1 MGHRQFGFVL
11 MGMLSSPSDVRR
23 FEIIS
28 PRQVCEELASE
39 NCPQFASSCYYYTY
53 FLPYVIYCDITST
66 LMIFMAI
73 TGEVHDDGYRH
84 FSNSTCADARYR

>member
-1 MGHRQFGFVL
+1 LVAGWWMDGMGHWQFGFVL

-39 NCPQFASSCYYYTY
+39 NCPQFASSCYYNTLIS
-53 FLPYVIYCDITST
+53 FL
-66 LMIFMAI
+66 M
-73 TGEVHDDGYRH
+73 
-84 FSNSTCADARYR
+84 